1 MGHAAET
8 EVAAGADKTPDRSLS
23 AICKFLIPSLFGMA
37 LFLMPVTVDGNV
49 TVIFGLYTSWMQSF
63 FGEALLAGVVAITV
77 ISALLGS
84 YYMLMKPDW
93 EEKRPYLYA
102 AATCTWGWLFLRLVG
117 AAIGIMV
124 LFEVGPEIVRLSDT
138 GIALFNEVGVVFAIV
153 MLPACYVMPLLT
165 DFGAMEFFGT
175 FVAPAFRRFF
185 RLPGRSAVDAM
196 ASFVS
201 ANNVGVLVTAQQYSR
216 NKYTAREAVT
226 IATNF
231 SVVSLPFALVIAE
244 VSGIGG
250 EFFAWYLTAIVAC
263 VVCAVITSRLPP
275 LSRLPD
281 VHLDGTAPFRR
292 PQSDVPIFLRSI
304 DNALEAAANVPP
316 VRTQAATATR
326 MVVEQL
332 FGVLG
337 PVMGLAT
344 LTAIIAF
351 HSPLAD
357 WISMPIAFG
366 LEMLDIEQPSR
377 VAAGII
383 FGYLDQFIPAIIAG
397 DITSQPVKFLLAGL
411 SLCQL
416 VFMTETGLVILRSG
430 LPVTVF
436 QLTQVFILR
445 TIIVVPVLTIGAMLV
460 YG

>member
-1 MGHAAET
+1 MAQSAET
-8 EVAAGADKTPDRSLS
+8 GTSEGARMAPDRSLP
-23 AICKFLIPSLFGMA
+23 AILKFLIPSLFGMA
-37 LFLMPVTVDGNV
+37 LFLLPVTVDGNV

-63 FGEALLAGVVAITV
+63 FGEALLAAVVAITV
-77 ISALLGS
+77 ISALLGT
-84 YYMLMKPDW
+84 YFMLAKPEW
-93 EEKRPYLYA
+93 EEKRPYLFA
-102 AATCTWGWLFLRLVG
+102 AASCTWGWLFLRLVG
-117 AAIGIMV
+117 AAIGVMV
-124 LFEVGPEIVRLSDT
+124 LFEVGPEIVRLTDT
-138 GIALFNEVGVVFAIV
+138 GIALFNEVGVVFAVV

-201 ANNVGVLVTAQQYSR
+201 ANNVGVLVTAQQYQR

-244 VSGIGG
+244 VSGIGAV
-250 EFFAWYLTAIVAC
+250 FFPWYLTAIVAC
-263 VVCAVITSRLPP
+263 IVCAVITSRLPP
-275 LSRLPD
+275 LSRIAD
-281 VHLDGTAPFRR
+281 VHLDGTAPYRR
-292 PQSDVPIFLRSI
+292 PKSDTPVLLRSL
-304 DNALEAAANVPP
+304 DNALEASSNVPP
-316 VRTQAATATR
+316 AREQAATATR

-351 HSPLAD
+351 HSPMAD
-357 WISMPIAFG
+357 WISMPIAFV
-366 LEMLDIEQPSR
+366 LEMLDIEQPTR
-377 VAAGII
+377 VAAGMI

-397 DITSQPVKFLLAGL
+397 DIMSQPVKFLLAGL

-430 LPVTVF
+430 LPVTVL
-436 QLTQVFILR
+436 QLAQVFILR
-445 TIIVVPVLTIGAMLV
+445 TIIVIPVLLVGAALI
-460 YG
+460 Y

>member
-1 MGHAAET
+1 MEQSARGE
-8 EVAAGADKTPDRSLS
+8 AGKDTGTAPDRSPRAVLR
-23 AICKFLIPSLFGMA
+23 FLIPSLLGLA

-49 TVIFGLYTSWMQSF
+49 TVVFGLYTSWMQSF

-77 ISALLGS
+77 VSALLGL

-93 EEKRPYLYA
+93 KEARPYLHA
-102 AATCTWGWLFLRLVG
+102 AATCTLGWLFLRVVG

-124 LFEVGPEIVRLSDT
+124 LFEVGPEILRLEDT

-201 ANNVGVLVTAQQYSR
+201 ANNVGVLVTAQQYQR

-244 VSGIGG
+244 VSGIGS
-250 EFFAWYLTAIVAC
+250 EFFVWYITAIIAC
-263 VVCAVITSRLPP
+263 IVCAVITSRVPP

-281 VHLDGTAPFRR
+281 VHLDGTAPYRR
-292 PQSDVPIFLRSI
+292 PANNAPIFLRSV
-304 DNALEAAANVPP
+304 DNALEASANVPGARLQ
-316 VRTQAATATR
+316 VQTATR

-344 LTAIIAF
+344 LTAVIAF
-351 HSPLAD
+351 HSPIAD
-357 WISMPIAFG
+357 WISMPIAVV
-366 LEMLDIEQPSR
+366 LEALDIEQPAR
-377 VAAGII
+377 VAAGMI

-436 QLTQVFILR
+436 QLAQVFILR
-445 TIIVVPVLTIGAMLV
+445 TIIVIPLLLVGAALI
-460 YG
+460 Y